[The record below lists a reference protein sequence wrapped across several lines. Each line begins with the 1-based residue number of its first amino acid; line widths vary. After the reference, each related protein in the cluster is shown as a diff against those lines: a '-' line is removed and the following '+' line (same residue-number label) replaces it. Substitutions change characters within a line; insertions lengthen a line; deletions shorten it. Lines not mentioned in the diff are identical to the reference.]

1 MARLTER
8 WSQALQ
14 AGWYS
19 DQPIPAGLRAAARL
33 YSGLRWLNAWP
44 WRLGWRVPAALKV
57 PVLVVGNL
65 TVGGT
70 GKTPLVLAIVEHL
83 LAQGMRP
90 GVVSRGYGRRSRGLR
105 RVSAESNATEVGD
118 EPVLIARRTG
128 VPVAVAERRVEAARL
143 LLAKGEAS
151 VIVADDGLEHH
162 ALARNMEIVVV
173 DAQRGFGNG
182 QLLPAGPLR
191 APLQRLDGVDLLVS
205 NGGSGHGAYAMRLQP
220 DRLKR
225 FRDGVE
231 INLGWLRGRSVT
243 AIAGIGN
250 PARFFNL
257 LEGMGAQL
265 EATIALPDHADAE
278 RLRASMLD
286 CGPVIMTEKDA
297 AKLTPSVEEA
307 EIYVLAVQAQLPT
320 EFWQAFDEILKRI
333 TEDG

>member
-1 MARLTER
+1 MQKKTNTFGARTAF
-8 WSQALQ
+8 QT
-14 AGWYS
+14 
-19 DQPIPAGLRAAARL
+19 PAGSAYFYQLAKLEEQGLGKISRLPFSIKVLLESLLRNCDGFVVREQDVANLAKWDAKASSQVEIPFKPAR
-33 YSGLRWLNAWP
+33 
-44 WRLGWRVPAALKV
+44 V
-57 PVLVVGNL
+57 VL
-65 TVGGT
+65 
-70 GKTPLVLAIVEHL
+70 
-83 LAQGMRP
+83 Q
-90 GVVSRGYGRRSRGLR
+90 
-105 RVSAESNATEVGD
+105 D
-118 EPVLIARRTG
+118 FTG
-128 VPVAVAERRVEAARL
+128 VPALVDLAAMRSAMQRL
-143 LLAKGEAS
+143 GGDPKKIEPLIPADLVVDHSVQVDRFAS
-151 VIVADDGLEHH
+151 AD